1 MASVN
6 TLLPG
11 FIEAAGGQASL
22 PGAADAQCQQES
34 GGGGGGGG
42 AVALSA
48 HRRLRV

>member
-11 FIEAAGGQASL
+11 FIEAAGEQASL
-22 PGAADAQCQQES
+22 PGAADAQCQQE
-34 GGGGGGGG
+34 GGGGGG

-48 HRRLRV
+48 HGWLCI